1 MKNVR
6 FNLREHE
13 VLPVMVS
20 FLLKGNP
27 TTRIAEY
34 MIFHQHMT
42 LVQVDHFLSKLSDM
56 PLKMRNEIYATAK
69 LMKEH
74 GADRDPSR
82 AEGYNLQ
89 RWLESVNA

>member
-1 MKNVR
+1 MKVR
-6 FNLREHE
+6 FNLREAE
-13 VLPVMVS
+13 ALAIMVS

-27 TTRIAEY
+27 ATRIAQDL
-34 MIFHQHMT
+34 IFHQHMT
-42 LVQVDHFLSKLSDM
+42 LVQIDHFLAKLTDM

-74 GADRDPSR
+74 GVDRDVYR
-82 AEGYNLQ
+82 AEGYNLK